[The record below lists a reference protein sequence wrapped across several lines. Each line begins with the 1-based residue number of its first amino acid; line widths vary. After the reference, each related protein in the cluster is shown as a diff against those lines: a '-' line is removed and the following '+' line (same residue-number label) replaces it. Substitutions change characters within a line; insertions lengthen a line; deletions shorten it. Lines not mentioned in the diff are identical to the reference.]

1 MAMSPPEVDIC
12 RCDVVQA
19 LVVTLV
25 VVVIDEGFEI
35 ARQEVVFQQDAV
47 VQSLM
52 PTFDLTLGLRMIRRT
67 AAVLHAVAL
76 QPLSQFL

>member
-1 MAMSPPEVDIC
+1 M
-12 RCDVVQA
+12 
-19 LVVTLV
+19 VTLV
-25 VVVIDEGFEI
+25 VVVIDEGFDLRFEI

-47 VQSLM
+47 LQSLM
-52 PTFDLTLGLRMIRRT
+52 LTFDLTLGLRMIRRT